1 MIWIAIAALAALP
14 HYVRDVINRGIGT
27 YNASLAVADATV
39 PHCSPNYWNTE
50 NATTR
55 PSLLYAYFVVCVN
68 NEDIGWQY
76 AAHIPKIGPVDIFNP
91 NVTVFELLSV
101 DNVPAAM
108 ICSCNFRLLATTL
121 SFDAATDTIDAS
133 DALVWERSIK
143 FSASDAAIKVSRSQL
158 AALVRPSAIV
168 RVDSVQIYNMGP
180 MHTAVYTPKEPNVQF
195 SYILAWNAAE
205 SQSIQ
210 TDLVDV
216 KEYEQPST
224 PDPIKPSQTL
234 WFFLAGTVLTIFK
247 KRITNLLAIALFLT
261 FLLSERHV
269 LPRLETAF
277 IIAVASI
284 KLILSFWPEK
294 RLPTIIKVAR
304 LASSVFTVVVLHRL
318 GKRTYAYNV
327 DHFYVETAIALCFNQ
342 NVADVFAIANFVRTK
357 VKIIFLSLI
366 TNKNKQ
372 S

>member
-1 MIWIAIAALAALP
+1 M
-14 HYVRDVINRGIGT
+14 
-27 YNASLAVADATV
+27 
-39 PHCSPNYWNTE
+39 
-50 NATTR
+50 
-55 PSLLYAYFVVCVN
+55 
-68 NEDIGWQY
+68 
-76 AAHIPKIGPVDIFNP
+76 
-91 NVTVFELLSV
+91 
-101 DNVPAAM
+101 
-108 ICSCNFRLLATTL
+108 
-121 SFDAATDTIDAS
+121 
-133 DALVWERSIK
+133 
-143 FSASDAAIKVSRSQL
+143 
-158 AALVRPSAIV
+158 
-168 RVDSVQIYNMGP
+168 
-180 MHTAVYTPKEPNVQF
+180 
-195 SYILAWNAAE
+195 
-205 SQSIQ
+205 
-210 TDLVDV
+210 
-216 KEYEQPST
+216 
-224 PDPIKPSQTL
+224 
-234 WFFLAGTVLTIFK
+234 
-247 KRITNLLAIALFLT
+247 
-261 FLLSERHV
+261 